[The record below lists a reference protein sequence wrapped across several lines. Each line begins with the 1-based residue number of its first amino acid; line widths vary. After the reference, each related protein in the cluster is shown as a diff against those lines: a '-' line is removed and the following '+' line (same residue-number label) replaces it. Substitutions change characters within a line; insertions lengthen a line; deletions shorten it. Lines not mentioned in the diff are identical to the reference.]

1 MNSEWDLKVKKKAAS
16 LWSKHRIGNID
27 HLRHSPFFDVHLELL
42 HHFFLNLDPETLVH
56 SLSTKFKK
64 YALTL
69 EVTDILST
77 SSFLS
82 YVFNANTLSWKYT

>member
-1 MNSEWDLKVKKKAAS
+1 MKLKVKKNS
-16 LWSKHRIGNID
+16 ITVVQTQMGNND

-69 EVTDILST
+69 EATDILST

-82 YVFNANTLSWKYT
+82 YVINVL